1 MDGGLKMNDKKARIE
16 RIKRQ
21 TENAITEQKK
31 KCVDEMQR
39 LKDLYFKRDKY
50 NTKLEDE
57 LKWECVQ

>member
-31 KCVDEMQR
+31 KRVDEMQR
-39 LKDLYFKRDKY
+39 LKDLYFQLNKY
-50 NTKLEDE
+50 NAKLEE
-57 LKWECVQ
+57 KLRFEGM

>member
-1 MDGGLKMNDKKARIE
+1 MNDKKARIG

-39 LKDLYFKRDKY
+39 LKDLYFQLNKF
-50 NTKLEDE
+50 NAKLENE
-57 LKWECVQ
+57 LKWEVSHELA

>member
-1 MDGGLKMNDKKARIE
+1 MNDKKARIE

-39 LKDLYFKRDKY
+39 LKDLYFQLNKF
-50 NTKLEDE
+50 NAKLENE

>member
-50 NTKLEDE
+50 NAKLEEE
-57 LKWECVQ
+57 LRFEGM